1 MLGIKWGYIHFSL
14 LYRGIVILLKS
25 VCHNNGKE
33 EQTPQRRWQCIQ
45 TKCQGEMTGDNGYTG
60 GPNEEGRAWT
70 NYDWLLVNE
79 RRRNDYVLM
88 MMMTMNLTKH
98 LQMVH
103 LKTLRHSRVRSART
117 RPYLDVII

>member
-45 TKCQGEMTGDNGYTG
+45 TKCQGGMTGDNGYTG
-60 GPNEEGRAWT
+60 DPNEEGRAWT

-79 RRRNDYVLM
+79 RRSNDYVLI

-98 LQMVH
+98 LQIDVAP
-103 LKTLRHSRVRSART
+103 LKGTEEACLVCT
-117 RPYLDVII
+117 